1 MRRREFNG
9 YLGATALTTAAMTR
23 PARANPTPP
32 WALEA
37 DVAECCSCAIP
48 CPCNFGRPTK
58 QRCLGNRLIQITHG
72 EIDGARLDG
81 IAFVVTFE
89 MGKWARIYLDQT
101 VDAARLAAFE
111 QVFPLA
117 FAGFAKLAPVHEQV
131 PLTVTRGDS
140 TVAFAVPD
148 SAVEMKLLLGLNG
161 RRITIDGLPSPAF
174 HGYTQYESVVHR
186 HRSDALEFAHSET
199 NGFTSRMIAASTS
212 A

>member
-1 MRRREFNG
+1 MQRREFNT
-9 YLGATALTTAAMTR
+9 YLGAATLATTSIGRA
-23 PARANPTPP
+23 ARANPTPA
-32 WALEA
+32 WAIEA

-58 QRCLGNRLIQITHG
+58 QRCLGNRLIQITEGH
-72 EIDGARLDG
+72 IDGAPLDG
-81 IAFVVTFE
+81 VAFVVTFE
-89 MGKWARIYLDQT
+89 MGKWARVYLDQT
-101 VDAARLAAFE
+101 IDAARLAAFE

-117 FAGFAKLAPVHEQV
+117 FAGFDKFAPAREQV
-131 PLTVTRGDS
+131 PLTVTRTDS

-161 RRITIDGLPSPAF
+161 KRITIDGLPSPMF

-199 NGFTSRMIAASTS
+199 NGFTSRMLAAS